1 MLHTQQ
7 SCCKQQKNSCSI
19 KFRPLENRVLVKRLE
34 PEEKLKGGIV
44 LPETAKKKQ
53 EQALVVAAGPG
64 KKDKNGQLIP
74 MPVKVGDTV
83 LMEKYSGQEIT
94 LEDQD
99 YVVLKADDIIAIIE
113 K

>member
-7 SCCKQQKNSCSI
+7 SCCKNKTNCAV
-19 KFRPLENRVLVKRLE
+19 KFRPLGNRVLVQRLE
-34 PEEKLKGGIV
+34 AEEKLKGGIL

-53 EQALVVAAGPG
+53 EQALVVAIGAG

-74 MPVKVGDTV
+74 MPVKVGDII

-94 LEDQD
+94 LNDED
-99 YVVLKADDIIAIIE
+99 YVAIKADDIIAIIE